1 MNWDNFFA
9 AFSGSSAALIGV
21 TFAFIVSKLL
31 SNISDSDSLNNET
44 TDLIIERKGIL
55 NEISNIAFYWHDKMV
70 IKYGYQIK
78 QKYRQEQITDT
89 QNIIDKIEKE
99 TNRRI
104 YLHENSL
111 DYIKSE
117 MAEIDEENKKRQIP
131 TKAIVNGE
139 ETTVMITPPDLLGN
153 MPEIPY
159 SPDMWKEVNEEEQ
172 KFDNCYQKSEI
183 QIEKFKNVINKI
195 NSKIKDFKVIRNII
209 IAFIPITILT
219 VIYPLHFIPTHTDD
233 MPEISFSIHNFIDLW
248 FSLKGLML
256 TILFISTVGSMI
268 YFIMLCKKN
277 MNKLNNTKAMIIND
291 YIDINKYSE
300 LFNKKNNIKK

>member
-1 MNWDNFFA
+1 MNWDSFFA

-78 QKYRQEQITDT
+78 QKYRQGQITDT

-117 MAEIDEENKKRQIP
+117 MAKIDEENKKRQIP

-219 VIYPLHFIPTHTDD
+219 VIYPLHFIPTEADK
-233 MPEISFSIHNFIDLW
+233 MPEISFSIANFISLW
-248 FSLKGLML
+248 FSLKGTML
-256 TILFISTVGSMI
+256 TILFISTVGSMLF
-268 YFIMLCKKN
+268 FILLCRKNIKSLVKTKK
-277 MNKLNNTKAMIIND
+277 IIDEN
-291 YIDINKYSE
+291 YIDIRKYCK
-300 LFNKKNNIKK
+300 LF

>member
-1 MNWDNFFA
+1 MNWDSFFA

-78 QKYRQEQITDT
+78 QKYRQGQITDT

-104 YLHENSL
+104 YWHENSL

-131 TKAIVNGE
+131 TKVIVNGE

-219 VIYPLHFIPTHTDD
+219 VIYPLHFIPTEADK
-233 MPEISFSIHNFIDLW
+233 MPEISFSIANFIFLW
-248 FSLKGLML
+248 FSLRGLML
-256 TILFISTVGSMI
+256 TILFISTVGSMFF
-268 YFIMLCKKN
+268 FILLCRKNIKLLDETKK
-277 MNKLNNTKAMIIND
+277 IILEN
-291 YIDINKYSE
+291 YIDIKKYSI
-300 LFNKKNNIKK
+300 LFE

>member
-78 QKYRQEQITDT
+78 QKYRQGQITDT

-104 YLHENSL
+104 YLQENSL

-219 VIYPLHFIPTHTDD
+219 VIYPLHFIPTEADK
-233 MPEISFSIHNFIDLW
+233 MPEISFSIANFIFLW
-248 FSLKGLML
+248 FSLKGSML
-256 TILFISTVGSMI
+256 TILFISTVGSMFF
-268 YFIMLCKKN
+268 FILLCRKNIKLLDETKK
-277 MNKLNNTKAMIIND
+277 IILEN
-291 YIDINKYSE
+291 YIDIKKYSI
-300 LFNKKNNIKK
+300 LFE

>member
-78 QKYRQEQITDT
+78 QKYRQGKITYT

-159 SPDMWKEVNEEEQ
+159 STDMWKEVNEEEQ

-219 VIYPLHFIPTHTDD
+219 VIYPLHFIPTEADK
-233 MPEISFSIHNFIDLW
+233 MPEISFSIANFIFLW
-248 FSLKGLML
+248 FSLKGSML
-256 TILFISTVGSMI
+256 TILFISTVGSMFF
-268 YFIMLCKKN
+268 FILLCRKNIKLLDETKK
-277 MNKLNNTKAMIIND
+277 IILEN
-291 YIDINKYSE
+291 YIDIKKYSI
-300 LFNKKNNIKK
+300 LFE

>member
-78 QKYRQEQITDT
+78 QKYRQGQITDT

-219 VIYPLHFIPTHTDD
+219 VIYPLHFIPTEADK
-233 MPEISFSIHNFIDLW
+233 MPEISFSIANFIFLW
-248 FSLKGLML
+248 FSLKGSML
-256 TILFISTVGSMI
+256 TILFISTVGSMFF
-268 YFIMLCKKN
+268 FILLCRKNIKLLDETKK
-277 MNKLNNTKAMIIND
+277 IILEN
-291 YIDINKYSE
+291 YIDIKKYSI
-300 LFNKKNNIKK
+300 LFE

>member
-55 NEISNIAFYWHDKMV
+55 NDISNIAFYWHDKMV

-78 QKYRQEQITDT
+78 QKYRQGQITDT

-172 KFDNCYQKSEI
+172 KFNDCYQKSEI

-219 VIYPLHFIPTHTDD
+219 VIYPLHFIPTEADK
-233 MPEISFSIHNFIDLW
+233 MPEISFSIANFISLW

-256 TILFISTVGSMI
+256 TILFISTIGSMI

-277 MNKLNNTKAMIIND
+277 MNKLKNIKAIIIND
-291 YIDINKYSE
+291 YIDINKYSKF
-300 LFNKKNNIKK
+300 FNKNK

>member
-31 SNISDSDSLNNET
+31 SNISDSDSLNNKT

-78 QKYRQEQITDT
+78 QKYRQGQITDT

-219 VIYPLHFIPTHTDD
+219 VIYPLHFIPTEADK
-233 MPEISFSIHNFIDLW
+233 MPEISFSIANFIFLW
-248 FSLKGLML
+248 FSLRGLML
-256 TILFISTVGSMI
+256 TILFISTVGSMFF
-268 YFIMLCKKN
+268 FILLCRKNIKLLDETKK
-277 MNKLNNTKAMIIND
+277 IILEN
-291 YIDINKYSE
+291 YIDIKKYSI
-300 LFNKKNNIKK
+300 LFE

>member
-44 TDLIIERKGIL
+44 ADLIIERKGIL

-78 QKYRQEQITDT
+78 QKYRQGQITDT

-99 TNRRI
+99 INRRI

-219 VIYPLHFIPTHTDD
+219 VIYPLHFIPTETDK
-233 MPEISFSIHNFIDLW
+233 MPEISFSIANFISLW
-248 FSLKGLML
+248 FSLKGTML

-268 YFIMLCKKN
+268 YFIMVCKKN
-277 MNKLNNTKAMIIND
+277 INKLNNTKAMIIND

-300 LFNKKNNIKK
+300 LFNKKK